1 MLSKVRSRVRKTAGR
16 KRCSRLAW
24 TALTGVAFVAL
35 AVPSRGVGASAL
47 TERVSVSSTGGQGD
61 GDSSGDAL
69 PAISGDGRY
78 VAFDSLATNLV
89 PGDTNGFLDMFARGP
104 LP

>member
-1 MLSKVRSRVRKTAGR
+1 MPSKVRSDVRHTTRR

-35 AVPSRGVGASAL
+35 AVPSSGVGASAL
-47 TERVSVSSTGGQGD
+47 TERVSVSSTGAQSD

-69 PAISGDGRY
+69 PAISGDGR
-78 VAFDSLATNLV
+78 
-89 PGDTNGFLDMFARGP
+89 
-104 LP
+104 